1 MIPWSTTWLTSLLVA
16 VWPLLRFISNLKPD
30 AASRASNFLAWVDMK
45 YQRISSLV
53 VPSKNNILFGMDIH
67 TLVDSSWVRWHIRL
81 VYLPLLFGATTWVHP
96 ISCLGSWLLE
106 LLHCLYLVM
115 SLSVVLFAD
124 IRSACLVT
132 LFARKPLITWSEHCM
147 LHVWVSHMGFM
158 FFFLIV
164 LLQSCDLLSILVDI
178 SISFSHCPTSITLTL
193 WDPVSHTIR
202 SDSSFVFRMIAVCL
216 ITGII
221 SMFNQKGGSI

>member
-1 MIPWSTTWLTSLLVA
+1 
-16 VWPLLRFISNLKPD
+16 
-30 AASRASNFLAWVDMK
+30 MK

-53 VPSKNNILFGMDIH
+53 VPLKNNILFGMDIH

-158 FFFLIV
+158 FFF
-164 LLQSCDLLSILVDI
+164 
-178 SISFSHCPTSITLTL
+178 
-193 WDPVSHTIR
+193 
-202 SDSSFVFRMIAVCL
+202 SDSFVTILWPAFNFSWYINQLFPLSNFYHSDSLRPSFTYNPFWLFICFSNDCRLLDHRYNINVQ
-216 ITGII
+216 
-221 SMFNQKGGSI
+221 SKGR